1 MRKMEMTRDEHTT
14 ELAAKNAGGRVG
26 REQGRWRSPAA
37 QEAEERLGRWGEGGG
52 RGIEYNR
59 STRIY
64 LLDSHGV
71 GGESQVNRFT

>member
-1 MRKMEMTRDEHTT
+1 MVAVP
-14 ELAAKNAGGRVG
+14 ELPAIISGRVG
-26 REQGRWRSPAA
+26 RDQGPRRSPAA

-59 STRIY
+59 SIY